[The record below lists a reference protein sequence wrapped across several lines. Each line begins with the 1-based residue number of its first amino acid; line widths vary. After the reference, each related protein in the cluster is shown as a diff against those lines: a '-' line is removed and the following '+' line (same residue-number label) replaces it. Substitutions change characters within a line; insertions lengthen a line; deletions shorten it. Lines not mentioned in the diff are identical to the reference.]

1 MSQFGTLLQK
11 AWKRTLFLLLEQ
23 LGVMESLGEQEHGMS
38 EATLQELF
46 LEAAYGMGY
55 KRAQSK
61 RRGTLVICHMKRGAD
76 IDACLGKER
85 ARTWDILLA
94 KSNKKYAFIDTI

>member
-1 MSQFGTLLQK
+1 MNRSMACLKLHF
-11 AWKRTLFLLLEQ
+11 RNFL
-23 LGVMESLGEQEHGMS
+23 
-38 EATLQELF
+38 
-46 LEAAYGMGY
+46 LEAAHGMGY

-61 RRGTLVICHMKRGAD
+61 RRGTLVICHMKRGTD
-76 IDACLGKER
+76 IDACLRKER

>member
-1 MSQFGTLLQK
+1 
-11 AWKRTLFLLLEQ
+11 
-23 LGVMESLGEQEHGMS
+23 MESIGLQEHGMS
-38 EATLQELF
+38 DATSQELFF

-61 RRGTLVICHMKRGAD
+61 RRGTLVICHMKRAAD

-85 ARTWDILLA
+85 ARTWDILFA
-94 KSNKKYAFIDTI
+94 KSNKKYAFIDNIEN

>member
-11 AWKRTLFLLLEQ
+11 AWKRNLFLLLEQ

-55 KRAQSK
+55 KRAQSEGYK
-61 RRGTLVICHMKRGAD
+61 VFSLTVDNNVLKNPLKIGI
-76 IDACLGKER
+76 E
-85 ARTWDILLA
+85 
-94 KSNKKYAFIDTI
+94 KSNPFDL